1 MAKKK
6 VMLFIVEGPTDET
19 SLSTVLNRIFSSST
33 VKFQVVHGD
42 VLTRDFTSSDKI
54 VAAVW
59 EQVKAFMGTIYKKND
74 ICRIVHLTD
83 MDGVFVPDDAVIG
96 DSTRGDDAPPYYTA
110 TQIQTPNR
118 VGILNRNERKRN
130 NIDRLSACSKIANIP
145 YSMYYFSLN
154 LDHVLHGKTNISEWE
169 KIQCAE
175 AFDLKYGED
184 PNGFIL
190 FMKESSFS
198 VCDNYRS
205 SWAFIKTGVHSLE
218 RYSNFGIEL
227 PSVEAVVEDDD
238 E

>member
-19 SLSTVLNRIFSSST
+19 SLSTVLNHIFSSAT

-42 VLTRDFTSSDKI
+42 ILTRDFTSSDKI
-54 VAAVW
+54 VTAVW
-59 EQVKAFMGTIYKKND
+59 GQVKNFMGEIYKKND

-83 MDGVFVPDDAVIG
+83 MDGVFIPDDAIVE
-96 DSTRGDDAPPYYTA
+96 DEAMETNAPPHYTD

-118 VGILNRNERKRN
+118 ANILDRNQRKRD
-130 NIDRLSACSKIANIP
+130 NIDKLSACPKIAGIP

-154 LDHVLHGKTNISEWE
+154 LDHVLHERTNLSDWE

-175 AFDLKYGED
+175 DFDLKYGDD
-184 PNGFIL
+184 PNGFIQ
-190 FMKESSFS
+190 FMKGSSFS
-198 VCDNYRS
+198 ICDDYRG
-205 SWAFIKTGVHSLE
+205 SWAFIKTGLHSLE

-227 PSVEAVVEDDD
+227 PSIEVAEA
-238 E
+238 